1 MIIYYN
7 DINDLTVIRMAVF
20 NIKIYENI
28 KTLNK
33 D

>member
-1 MIIYYN
+1 MI
-7 DINDLTVIRMAVF
+7 LMTFTVIRMAEF
-20 NIKIYENI
+20 RIENMYKNI